1 MQQTITIHSIDE
13 LRQAANDFL
22 ESIGEQRII
31 AFFGEMGVGKTTFI
45 KAICEELGTT
55 DIVNSPTFSIVNE
68 YDYDDKRKIFH
79 FDFYR
84 LKNEV
89 EAFDFGIE
97 EYWNSNEFCLMEWAE
112 KVENILPD
120 SCLRVNINENKDGTR
135 NVTFNI

>member
-120 SCLRVNINENKDGTR
+120 NCLRVNINENKDGTR